1 MSTTFTLLVAAAL
14 GAAASIDLPPAAPVT
29 HRQAAAFEPLDHSR
43 LTARLQALVAA
54 APERCELAP
63 LGRSRA
69 GREIWYLR
77 VGSEPAERA
86 RPAVLVV
93 ANLEGPELFSSS
105 IALALAERAVRAEDD
120 AAKAFVANTTL
131 FVIPR
136 LDVDAAE
143 ARFARP
149 LAEVLASGQ
158 GVDDDRDGREGEDPP
173 ADVDGDGRITLLRV
187 VDPEGEWIEDP
198 LEPRA
203 LVRADRTKGERGR
216 FKLWPE
222 GRDLDHDER
231 IAEDAQQD
239 AWLNANFPQGWKEHD
254 PHAGLFA
261 TDEPGARALCDF
273 VLAHPE
279 LAAIVTLGG
288 IDDLVEKPKIAK
300 GGDGIPQG
308 WIEGDANVLAE
319 VGKRYAELTEN
330 KTKGTRD
337 DAGSFQA
344 WAYAQRGLWVF
355 AANPW
360 DLPLEAP
367 KKSDDS
373 ARKEDA
379 PKEPAPPAAGKPE
392 KPAREP
398 SDDAKRLKWIDATGE
413 SERFVA
419 WRPFT
424 HPELGAV
431 EIGGFAPYARV
442 EPPLGERATIA
453 AKHGD
458 FVLSLGALLPRVAAV
473 EFTAKA
479 LGADVWEVRAA
490 IENPSFLP
498 LSSAA
503 ARRNSAVRPA
513 RVTLELRDGDELLAG
528 ARRELVREL
537 EGSGGRRE
545 FRWLVRTRAPRAL
558 ALEVDTDNA
567 GLVRRAAEVQP

>member
-1 MSTTFTLLVAAAL
+1 MSTSLTLLVASAL
-14 GAAASIDLPPAAPVT
+14 CALASPSAPL
-29 HRQAAAFEPLDHSR
+29 QAADAQPSADAFEPLDHAR
-43 LTARLQALVAA
+43 LTERLRTLAA
-54 APERCELAP
+54 SHEERCELAP

-77 VGSEPAERA
+77 VGAKPAERA

-105 IALALAERAVRAEDD
+105 IALALAERAARAEDD
-120 AAKAFVANTTL
+120 AAKAFLANTTL
-131 FVIPR
+131 FVVPR

-149 LAEVLASGQ
+149 LAEGLASGR

-173 ADVDGDGRITLLRV
+173 ADVDGDGRITMLRV
-187 VDPEGEWIEDP
+187 LDAEGEWIEDP
-198 LEPRA
+198 NDARA
-203 LVRADRTKGERGR
+203 LVRAERTKGERGR

-231 IAEDAQQD
+231 VAEDAPQD
-239 AWLNANFPQGWKEHD
+239 AWVNANFPQGWKEHD

-279 LAAIVTLGG
+279 IAAVVTLGG
-288 IDDLVEKPKIAK
+288 IDDLVEKPALAK

-308 WIEGDANVLAE
+308 WIESDANLLAE
-319 VGKRYAELTEN
+319 IGKRYAEVTGN

-367 KKSDDS
+367 KAPNDAERRDD
-373 ARKEDA
+373 AADA
-379 PKEPAPPAAGKPE
+379 PAKPDAE
-392 KPAREP
+392 QAKKPSREP
-398 SDDAKRLKWIDATGE
+398 CDDAKRLKWIDATGE

-431 EIGGFAPYARV
+431 EIGGFAPFARV
-442 EPPLGERATIA
+442 EPPLAERAAIA
-453 AKHGD
+453 TKHAD
-458 FVLSLGALLPRVAAV
+458 FVLSLGALVPRVAAV
-473 EFTAKA
+473 ELTAKS

-490 IENPSFLP
+490 LENPAFLP

-513 RVTLELRDGDELLAG
+513 RVTLELHDGDVLLAG

-545 FRWLVRTRAPRAL
+545 FRWLVRTRVPRAL
-558 ALEVDTDNA
+558 ALEVDTDHA
-567 GLVRRAAEVQP
+567 GLVRREAEVQP

>member
-1 MSTTFTLLVAAAL
+1 MSTSLTLLVASALCAFASPASPPQASAAQ
-14 GAAASIDLPPAAPVT
+14 APADT
-29 HRQAAAFEPLDHSR
+29 FEPLDH
-43 LTARLQALVAA
+43 ARLSERLRALAA
-54 APERCELAP
+54 SFEARCELAP
-63 LGRSRA
+63 LGKSRA

-77 VGSEPAERA
+77 IGAKPAERA

-105 IALALAERAVRAEDD
+105 IALALAERAARAEDD
-120 AAKAFVANTTL
+120 AARGFLANTTL

-149 LAEVLASGQ
+149 LAEALASGH

-173 ADVDGDGRITLLRV
+173 ADIDGDGRITTLRV
-187 VDPEGEWIEDP
+187 LDPEGEWLEDP
-198 LEPRA
+198 HDARV

-222 GRDLDHDER
+222 GRDLDRDER
-231 IAEDAQQD
+231 VAEDAPQD
-239 AWLNANFPQGWKEHD
+239 AWLNVNFPQGWKEHD
-254 PHAGLFA
+254 AHAGLFA

-273 VLAHPE
+273 VLAHSE
-279 LAAIVTLGG
+279 IAAVVTLGG
-288 IDDLVEKPKIAK
+288 LDDLVEKPPIAK

-308 WIEGDANVLAE
+308 WMENDAHLLAE
-319 VGKRYAELTEN
+319 VGKRYAEVTGN
-330 KTKGTRD
+330 KAKGTRD
-337 DAGSFQA
+337 VAGSFQG

-367 KKSDDS
+367 KAPSDEV
-373 ARKEDA
+373 RKDEA
-379 PKEPAPPAAGKPE
+379 AAEPAPPDAEKAK

-398 SDDAKRLKWIDATGE
+398 SEDAKRLKWIDATGE
-413 SERFVA
+413 SARFVA
-419 WRPFT
+419 WRPFS
-424 HPELGAV
+424 HPELGPV
-431 EIGGFAPYARV
+431 EVGGFAPFARV
-442 EPPLGERATIA
+442 EPPLAERAAIA
-453 AKHGD
+453 AKHAD
-458 FVLSLGALLPRVAAV
+458 FVLSLGALLPRVAVV
-473 EFTAKA
+473 EFTARA

-490 IENPSFLP
+490 LENPSFLP

-513 RVTLELRDGDELLAG
+513 RVTLELRDGDVLLAG
-528 ARRELVREL
+528 SRRELVREL

-545 FRWLVRTRAPRAL
+545 FRWLVRTQTPRAL
-558 ALEVDTDNA
+558 ALEVDTDHA
-567 GLVRRAAEVQP
+567 GLVRREAEVQP